1 MLTRSGRMITLKI
14 SDLRKDFDPFKDK
27 TLGILLFGSYAL
39 GGESEASDVDVC
51 IVKPVNDVF
60 GEINKLLGGKY
71 DVKIFERLPLYI
83 QMEIIRNHKII
94 YGEEIELS
102 EYFYRFRRL
111 WKDMELRVKLN
122 RFASVEERTSL
133 RRRWFREK
141 RKILGEIRSF

>member
-1 MLTRSGRMITLKI
+1 MKI
-14 SDLRKDFDPFKDK
+14 SDLRKDFNPFKEK

-39 GGESEASDVDVC
+39 SEESGVSDMDVC
-51 IVKPVNDVF
+51 IVKPVNEKVF
-60 GEINKLLGGKY
+60 VEVNKLLGGKY
-71 DVKIFERLPLYI
+71 DVKVFERLPLYI

-102 EYFYRFRRL
+102 EYFYSFRRL

-122 RFASVEERTSL
+122 RFASVEERTFL